1 MEFTGIVESIG
12 GAVVQVRVCVCVC
25 VCGGVCMRSLIG
37 RLLLINE
44 NKWFS
49 SAQNR
54 SRRRQRS
61 RGERLEQSRRED
73 PWTHRHRHTST
84 LTVFF
89 PREKQRSYGID
100 YWLINQPQSCNQ
112 WRSVTLLLL
121 LPPPR
126 RPWIPERVWSVR
138 SWWSE
143 TVSAGK
149 LRCFTCSPRTVSL
162 RWESSSDHRSPSNN
176 SPINHHFLFSDGA
189 FTCSSHRWFQT
200 TVP

>member
-1 MEFTGIVESIG
+1 
-12 GAVVQVRVCVCVC
+12 
-25 VCGGVCMRSLIG
+25 MRSLIG

-162 RWESSSDHRSPSNN
+162 RWESSSDHRV
-176 SPINHHFLFSDGA
+176 I
-189 FTCSSHRWFQT
+189 THRSITTFYLVMGHSRAPLTDDSKPPYHNRLTDTKTISFRHRHNTGMKGLRPATQT
-200 TVP
+200 GL